1 MVFTQ
6 YLIDRIFSLYFC
18 NLKNIELNWAEEK
31 FFEMN
36 NYLNLKLII
45 DRLGNEFS
53 DSYLEFN
60 KNVVNRQVMYIDKI
74 S

>member
-6 YLIDRIFSLYFC
+6 YLIDRIFSLYIC